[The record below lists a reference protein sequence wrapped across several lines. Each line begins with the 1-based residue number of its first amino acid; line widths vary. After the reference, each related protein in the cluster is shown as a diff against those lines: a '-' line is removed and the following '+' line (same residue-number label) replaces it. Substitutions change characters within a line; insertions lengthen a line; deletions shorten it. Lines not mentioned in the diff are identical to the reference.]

1 MSSYFVNSFCGRYP
15 NGPDYQLH
23 NYGDHSSVSEQYRD
37 SASMHSGRY
46 GYGYNGMDLSVGRSA
61 STHFGANE
69 RPRSYPA
76 NTTSASTEP
85 RYNQPATSSH
95 SPPPDPLPCTAVAG
109 SPVSESHHGVKNS
122 LANSTSTSSNSSSN
136 THISR
141 DGVGTSSGT
150 EEDTPASS
158 EQASAPTDQST
169 AQPSQPQIYP
179 WMRKLHISHGK
190 ANTLF
195 FLYFSGG
202 KGGFNVN
209 RVAAP
214 SKVGERGRGGRES
227 GQSPRTPQLC
237 SQGSML
243 PSLGESPGKEKRK
256 KKKKTKPLGPE
267 NTARLAPSAGG
278 GSRRRLAEERSGAE
292 AAPGSPLDGGSSSGN
307 GAADPIYFA

>member
-85 RYNQPATSSH
+85 RYNQSATASH

-214 SKVGERGRGGRES
+214 SKVGERRKGGEEGVRTGSLREQHNS
-227 GQSPRTPQLC
+227 ARREVCSLLRASPP
-237 SQGSML
+237 
-243 PSLGESPGKEKRK
+243 PKEKTSRPQ
-256 KKKKTKPLGPE
+256 KPSPPGSQRRPRRAAGE
-267 NTARLAPSAGG
+267 QKAPFRRRI
-278 GSRRRLAEERSGAE
+278 GSRGCSRLSSARGILQRERRG
-292 AAPGSPLDGGSSSGN
+292 
-307 GAADPIYFA
+307 